1 VRKILWTTA
10 LLAAASSG
18 QTSDFEAMAVSQLP
32 SQEFRHSVSSDWYAA
47 VTGKGDPPRWE
58 LRADATAP
66 SGSKVLAQLS
76 EDRTSGR
83 FPLAVY
89 DKADL
94 ENGSVQVK
102 FKAVSGTV
110 DQAAGIVWRYTDENN
125 YYVVRANALEDN
137 VVLYK
142 VEDGKRSSL
151 SPIGRDG
158 DYGVMHTVAAN
169 TWSTL
174 AVAFMGPRFTVSF
187 DGTEL
192 FQVEDATFSESG
204 KVGLWTKADSVT
216 YFDDFQVLRR

>member
-1 VRKILWTTA
+1 MV
-10 LLAAASSG
+10 LLAATLSG
-18 QTSDFEAMAVSQLP
+18 QTIDFEAMAATQLESRDRRTP
-32 SQEFRHSVSSDWYAA
+32 VASSWYAA
-47 VTGKGDPPRWE
+47 VTGKGEPPRWE

-76 EDRTSGR
+76 EDRASGR
-83 FPLAVY
+83 FSLAIY
-89 DKADL
+89 DEADL

-102 FKAVSGTV
+102 FKPVLGTV
-110 DQAAGIVWRYTDENN
+110 DQAAGIVWRYRDENN

-174 AVAFMGPRFTVSF
+174 AVAFAGPRFTVSF

-216 YFDDFQVLRR
+216 YFDDFEVLGR